1 MILRKAKFDDWK
13 ILLDWRND
21 PISRANSFD
30 QNEITEE
37 THKSWFSKSL
47 KNPERSVYILEDKEK
62 KALGIIRCDLNQDN
76 TKTLSW
82 NINPSN
88 RGQGYGG
95 LILKI
100 FMESNEG
107 NFIAE
112 IKEDNIAS
120 IKMAEKNGF
129 VQHSKQVYKFKK

>member
-47 KNPERSVYILEDKEK
+47 KNPERSIYILEDKEK
-62 KALGIIRCDLNQDN
+62 NALGTIRCDLNQDN

-88 RGQGYGG
+88 RGQGYGS

-112 IKEDNIAS
+112 IKEGNIAS
-120 IKMAEKNGF
+120 IKIAEKNGF
-129 VQHSKQVYKFKK
+129 IKHSKQVYKFKK

>member
-1 MILRKAKFDDWK
+1 MTSMILRKAKFDDWK

-47 KNPERSVYILEDKEK
+47 KNPERSIYILEDKEK
-62 KALGIIRCDLNQDN
+62 KALGTIRCDLNQDN

-88 RGQGYGG
+88 RGQGYGS
-95 LILKI
+95 LIFK
-100 FMESNEG
+100 
-107 NFIAE
+107 NFYG
-112 IKEDNIAS
+112 K
-120 IKMAEKNGF
+120 
-129 VQHSKQVYKFKK
+129 

>member
-47 KNPERSVYILEDKEK
+47 KNPERSIYILEDKEK
-62 KALGIIRCDLNQDN
+62 KALGTIRCDLNQDN

-88 RGQGYGG
+88 RGQGYGS

>member
-47 KNPERSVYILEDKEK
+47 KNPERSIYILEDKEK
-62 KALGIIRCDLNQDN
+62 KALGTIRCDLNQDN

-88 RGQGYGG
+88 RGQGYGS

-129 VQHSKQVYKFKK
+129 VQHSKQVYKLKK

>member
-47 KNPERSVYILEDKEK
+47 KNPERSIYILEDKEK
-62 KALGIIRCDLNQDN
+62 KALGTIRCDLNQDN

-88 RGQGYGG
+88 RGQGYGS

-100 FMESNEG
+100 FMESNDG

-129 VQHSKQVYKFKK
+129 VQHSKQVYKLKK